1 MHRRGISTII
11 NTGRMCYR
19 SSRGKI
25 ENGHSHRYARSD
37 SKYTRFRKIFSQI
50 ELLLQ
55 QHVQIRK
62 NIIETMTPSFVMLRD
77 GDQEPDDDLQ
87 QQENIYLVEY
97 SAEYE
102 DLGEGRATV
111 IFFYEEHH
119 DNSKYGY
126 VLLGDALKD
135 SIEID

>member
-1 MHRRGISTII
+1 
-11 NTGRMCYR
+11 MCYT

-25 ENGHSHRYARSD
+25 ENGHSHRDARLG

-55 QHVQIRK
+55 QQHVRIRK
-62 NIIETMTPSFVMLRD
+62 NRIETMTPFFVMLRD
-77 GDQEPDDDLQ
+77 GDQEPDDLQ
-87 QQENIYLVEY
+87 QQENIYLVEF

-102 DLGEGRATV
+102 DVGERRENT
-111 IFFYEEHH
+111 IFFYEEYH

-135 SIEID
+135 LIKID

>member
-1 MHRRGISTII
+1 
-11 NTGRMCYR
+11 
-19 SSRGKI
+19 
-25 ENGHSHRYARSD
+25 
-37 SKYTRFRKIFSQI
+37 
-50 ELLLQ
+50 
-55 QHVQIRK
+55 
-62 NIIETMTPSFVMLRD
+62 MLRD

-87 QQENIYLVEY
+87 QQENIYLVEF